1 MLSRIIVFESLSRLF
16 RGGIN
21 RRTLV
26 VRPKQPWDTDSRGQT
41 TPIAR
46 TRPEKL
52 TFFCGSRLFI
62 RSAGIPTLSVVL
74 SLFRWMLVLDTE
86 VNEFNACRVVFSTLP
101 NVDGVN
107 LANLSVNPAYRPLDK
122 GCRLSSSSLP
132 RWIEFCRRL
141 IRILLLVFWTWAPVA
156 RDIDHSRRFVLWF
169 TASTSFS
176 SDLTGYNDEFMRQY
190 RDSGKFVFY
199 LVDVFLFGF
208 LFIYNPSIF
217 FS

>member
-1 MLSRIIVFESLSRLF
+1 MHSQTIISLQAANEESSTTAQITPCARTRDGAFISLPDFSNKPRGMLSRIIVFESLSRLF

-26 VRPKQPWDTDSRGQT
+26 VGPKQPWNTDSRGQT

-74 SLFRWMLVLDTE
+74 SLFRRMLVLDTE

-107 LANLSVNPAYRPLDK
+107 
-122 GCRLSSSSLP
+122 
-132 RWIEFCRRL
+132 
-141 IRILLLVFWTWAPVA
+141 
-156 RDIDHSRRFVLWF
+156 
-169 TASTSFS
+169 
-176 SDLTGYNDEFMRQY
+176 
-190 RDSGKFVFY
+190 
-199 LVDVFLFGF
+199 
-208 LFIYNPSIF
+208 
-217 FS
+217 